1 MKSKTMKSKKTL
13 VKKVKK
19 VAGKS
24 AIYKS
29 KASGKKTAPTSAKKS
44 SMKKGSVKKS
54 SVKKVTAKK
63 STTKKNT
70 AKKGSTNQAIG
81 KKASVIKG
89 VPEGLTLA
97 KVAKWVEPRIS
108 KKRFAHVQ
116 GVVAVGQELSRLYGL
131 NQAERFYVGLA
142 CWLHDSCKEMK
153 DYELVEKARDLGIEL
168 TEIEKSS
175 GHLLHGPVAARLV
188 KKELKISNKAVLAAM
203 AQHTLGAT
211 NMTEIAKIVYL
222 ADCLEASRPDDF
234 TQPIWAALTSGRGRA
249 QAVKGSIDVDK
260 AMLVACDLSLEH
272 LLKSRRP
279 IHPLTVDVRNHFLGI
294 VRAAEKLAG

>member
-1 MKSKTMKSKKTL
+1 MKSKTMKAKKTL

-19 VAGKS
+19 VAGKN
-24 AIYKS
+24 AIYKGKS
-29 KASGKKTAPTSAKKS
+29 SGKKTAPASAKKL
-44 SMKKGSVKKS
+44 SVKKS
-54 SVKKVTAKK
+54 SVKKGAVKKSGAKK
-63 STTKKNT
+63 STV
-70 AKKGSTNQAIG
+70 
-81 KKASVIKG
+81 KKASAIKG

-203 AQHTLGAT
+203 SQHTLGAT

-234 TQPIWAALTSGRGRA
+234 TQPIWAALTGGKGRA

-279 IHPLTVDVRNHFLGI
+279 IHPLTVVVRNHFLGI

>member
-1 MKSKTMKSKKTL
+1 MKSKTMKAKKTL
-13 VKKVKK
+13 VKKIKK

-24 AIYKS
+24 AIYKGKS
-29 KASGKKTAPTSAKKS
+29 SGKKTAVTAAKKS
-44 SMKKGSVKKS
+44 SAKKS
-54 SVKKVTAKK
+54 SVKKSGAKK
-63 STTKKNT
+63 STV
-70 AKKGSTNQAIG
+70 
-81 KKASVIKG
+81 KKASAIKG

-203 AQHTLGAT
+203 SQHTLGAT

-234 TQPIWAALTSGRGRA
+234 TQPIWAALTGGKGRA
-249 QAVKGSIDVDK
+249 QTVKGSLDVDK

>member
-1 MKSKTMKSKKTL
+1 M
-13 VKKVKK
+13 
-19 VAGKS
+19 
-24 AIYKS
+24 
-29 KASGKKTAPTSAKKS
+29 
-44 SMKKGSVKKS
+44 
-54 SVKKVTAKK
+54 
-63 STTKKNT
+63 
-70 AKKGSTNQAIG
+70 
-81 KKASVIKG
+81 
-89 VPEGLTLA
+89 
-97 KVAKWVEPRIS
+97 EPRIS

-203 AQHTLGAT
+203 SQHTLGAT

-234 TQPIWAALTSGRGRA
+234 TQPIWAALTGGKGRA

>member
-1 MKSKTMKSKKTL
+1 MKSKTMKAKKTL

-19 VAGKS
+19 VAGKN
-24 AIYKS
+24 AIYKGKS
-29 KASGKKTAPTSAKKS
+29 SGKKTVPASAKKL
-44 SMKKGSVKKS
+44 SVKKS
-54 SVKKVTAKK
+54 SVKKGAVKKSGAKK
-63 STTKKNT
+63 STV
-70 AKKGSTNQAIG
+70 
-81 KKASVIKG
+81 KKASAIKG

-108 KKRFAHVQ
+108 KKRLAHVQ

-203 AQHTLGAT
+203 SQHTLGAT

-234 TQPIWAALTSGRGRA
+234 TQPIWAALTGGKGRA

>member
-1 MKSKTMKSKKTL
+1 MKSKTMKAKKTL

-19 VAGKS
+19 VAGKN
-24 AIYKS
+24 AIYKGKS
-29 KASGKKTAPTSAKKS
+29 SGKKTAVTAAKKS
-44 SMKKGSVKKS
+44 SAKKS
-54 SVKKVTAKK
+54 SVKKSGAKK
-63 STTKKNT
+63 STV
-70 AKKGSTNQAIG
+70 
-81 KKASVIKG
+81 KKASAIKG

-203 AQHTLGAT
+203 SQHTLGAT

-234 TQPIWAALTSGRGRA
+234 TQPIWAALTGGKGRA